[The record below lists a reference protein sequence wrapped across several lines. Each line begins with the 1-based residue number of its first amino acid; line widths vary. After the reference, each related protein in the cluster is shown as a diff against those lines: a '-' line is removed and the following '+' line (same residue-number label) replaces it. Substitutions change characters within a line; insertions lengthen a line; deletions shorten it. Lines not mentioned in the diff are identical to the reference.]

1 MLLRPRWGSNPTRR
15 RRHGDV
21 NVTSV
26 RDRDVTE
33 RQRERD
39 HLQQEHGLRKVEAW
53 VASATDCNELT
64 RTGSKARMA
73 RLRERRR
80 VAGLV
85 TTDVPISILEAVRA
99 AGGWDEWRDALA
111 KIAVR
116 DELERRA
123 GEWGVSPDAVV
134 ALLDGTARWR
144 RRVVRWLLSLRASC
158 PPNQRP

>member
-1 MLLRPRWGSNPTRR
+1 
-15 RRHGDV
+15 
-21 NVTSV
+21 
-26 RDRDVTE
+26 
-33 RQRERD
+33 
-39 HLQQEHGLRKVEAW
+39 
-53 VASATDCNELT
+53 
-64 RTGSKARMA
+64 MA

-99 AGGWDEWRDALA
+99 AGGWVEWRDALA

-134 ALLDGTARWR
+134 ALLDGTPRWR
-144 RRVVRWLLSLRASC
+144 RRVVRWLLSLRVSC